1 MNDFFAF
8 RLKMAMYAYL
18 KIVDNT
24 NQKLKEN
31 NILSQPSES
40 TCSTLSK
47 TKKMK
52 WHQYHPAKK

>member
-1 MNDFFAF
+1 
-8 RLKMAMYAYL
+8 MYAYL

-31 NILSQPSES
+31 NMLAQPSEP

-47 TKKMK
+47 TKK
-52 WHQYHPAKK
+52 